1 MIATFKIVH
10 FFSIILFFYEVSSK
24 KLRIEGGTY
33 DYQNKYKY
41 QISIQKRS
49 KEDGYFYHVCGGA
62 IISNFHILTAA
73 HCFVREDYKADLDNY
88 QIKAGTSNV
97 NAEGIVRSINSVVID
112 RTYPKK
118 LHVDIAVI
126 ELKNS
131 LNIKRNSKDL
141 SKIDLPTGRTESY
154 KNCLARVTGFGLN
167 GYKREIDANGKEVL
181 IPKVDPWRRFIDVKI
196 IDAPRNIVCRSNKI
210 LCVAGNANVFPCPM
224 HQRVC
229 PGDSG
234 GPLVYENAIIG
245 VLSRANQNMTPEDPG
260 FFIKVSTFLDFIR
273 QAMANEKR
281 GIVKCGGSPV
291 TKMLIITYS
300 ILFVMKEVTCMEVS
314 RNNIDKDNMFRY
326 QVSIQLR
333 DEAFG
338 KFRHICGG
346 AIISEYF
353 VLSAAHCFI
362 VESDEESINVADRQ
376 LRVVAGTNKLYSN
389 HGEAVFVQ
397 AVVVKEKYI
406 KDPYPQDIALLKLET
421 PLDVLGNVFI
431 KVISLPTDAKIESF
445 KNKRA
450 TISGFGAV
458 GYTKFQNKSMNKSV
472 ELPIL
477 PEMRYF
483 LPMKIVTIFSDINC
497 PMSKQLLCAKVDLP
511 KYDICTYVKQNVG
524 PGDSGSPLELDNEVI
539 GILSRGPI
547 CSKGQSLP
555 AIFIKVSH
563 FLGFIRTAMNMVDDQ
578 TIGIVFM
585 KKSCSKNALMS
596 CFQPFFSKSDE
607 ESDYELDL
615 VPIN

>member
-196 IDAPRNIVCRSNKI
+196 IDAPRNI
-210 LCVAGNANVFPCPM
+210 
-224 HQRVC
+224 
-229 PGDSG
+229 GDSG

-578 TIGIVFM
+578 TI
-585 KKSCSKNALMS
+585 
-596 CFQPFFSKSDE
+596 DE